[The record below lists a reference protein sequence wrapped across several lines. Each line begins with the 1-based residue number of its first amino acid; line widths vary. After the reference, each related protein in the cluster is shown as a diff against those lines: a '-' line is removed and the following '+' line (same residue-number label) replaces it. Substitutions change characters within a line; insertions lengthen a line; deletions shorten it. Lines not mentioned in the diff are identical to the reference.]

1 MLVEKAYRPGALS
14 CAATDPLPEVARK
27 MTAEHVGALAVL
39 DGNVLVGV
47 ISERDL
53 ARAIARD
60 ANLPETTAINYASR
74 DVLTAGLTEDTA
86 QVARRMLDAG
96 IRHLPV
102 VRDKIVVGVLS
113 MRDLLALETWL

>member
-14 CAATDPLPEVARK
+14 CAATDSLPEVARK
-27 MTAEHVGALAVL
+27 MAAEHVGALAVL

-53 ARAIARD
+53 ARAVARD
-60 ANLPETTAINYASR
+60 ADLPETTAITYASR
-74 DVLTAGLTEDTA
+74 DVLTAGLTEDTS

>member
-1 MLVEKAYRPGALS
+1 MLVEKAYRPGALA
-14 CAATDPLPEVARK
+14 CAATDPVPEVARK
-27 MTAEHVGALAVL
+27 MVAEHVGALPVL

-53 ARAIARD
+53 ARAVAHD
-60 ANLPETTAINYASR
+60 ADLPKTTAITYASR
-74 DVLTAGLTEDTA
+74 DVLTAGLNEDTS
-86 QVARRMLDAG
+86 QVARRMLEAG

-102 VRDKIVVGVLS
+102 VQGKIVVGILS

>member
-1 MLVEKAYRPGALS
+1 MLVEKVYRPGALT
-14 CAATDPLPEVARK
+14 CAATDPIPDVARK

-39 DGNVLVGV
+39 DGTVLVGV

-53 ARAIARD
+53 ARAIAQDVR
-60 ANLPETTAINYASR
+60 LPETTALAFASR
-74 DVLTAGLTEDTA
+74 EVLTAGLTEDTS

-102 VRDKIVVGVLS
+102 VRDRIVVGVLS
-113 MRDLLALETWL
+113 MRDLLAVETWL

>member
-1 MLVEKAYRPGALS
+1 MLVEKVYRPGALT
-14 CAATDPLPEVARK
+14 CAATDPVPDVAKK
-27 MTAEHVGALAVL
+27 MASEKVGALAVL
-39 DGNVLVGV
+39 DGTVLVGV

-60 ANLPETTAINYASR
+60 ADLPRTTAITFASR
-74 DVLTAGLTEDTA
+74 DVLTARLTEDTS

-102 VRDKIVVGVLS
+102 VRDRIVVGVLS
-113 MRDLLALETWL
+113 MRDLLAVETWL